1 MVTGSVP
8 LDPEREE
15 ELPAR
20 QVPQLASRAQR
31 LSDDVHGPQDRKARQ
46 VHERPRGKIPGS
58 FTIDDA
64 HIIIV
69 CF

>member
-1 MVTGSVP
+1 MLLICPIKHFKITIGPVP

-31 LSDDVHGPQDRKARQ
+31 LSDDVHGPQDRQARQ
-46 VHERPRGKIPGS
+46 VHERPRGEIQG
-58 FTIDDA
+58 
-64 HIIIV
+64 
-69 CF
+69 